1 MTAQSPGVPV
11 IPKRRAPRSLT
22 RIGRCRLTAC
32 ETPLWSCR
40 RDHPH
45 LSGELDGDPLE
56 NLEARRIDAVVIGN
70 KNAIEHGAAPE
81 CGQ

>member
-1 MTAQSPGVPV
+1 MRDPALVV
-11 IPKRRAPRSLT
+11 L
-22 RIGRCRLTAC
+22 
-32 ETPLWSCR
+32 R

-70 KNAIEHGAAPE
+70 KNAIEHSAAPWAAPE